1 MDCKAFALPFKIQ
14 HSKFNIQHS
23 KSIIPLL
30 TRIDAH
36 RAPLQSFSHSKLNIQ
51 NPKSL
56 LLHAPPM
63 TIHPLPIAGLLRIEP
78 KKFTDHR
85 GFFSETFRESA
96 LAAAGFHKHFVQD
109 NHSLSTAAGTLRGL
123 HFQKPPH
130 AQAKLIR
137 VLRGRILDVAVDLR
151 CGSPDFG
158 RHVAVELS
166 AENDHQLLVP
176 EGFAH
181 GFITLEPDTEVYY
194 KVTAYYAPESDS
206 GISWNDPDLAI
217 DWQWPGTPV
226 TSEKDAE
233 LPPLSKLPAGL
244 FPFGP

>member
-14 HSKFNIQHS
+14 HSTFKIHYPS
-23 KSIIPLL
+23 SH
-30 TRIDAH
+30 AH
-36 RAPLQSFSHSKLNIQ
+36 RRSQSAATKLLPFNIQ
-51 NPKSL
+51 NPKFKITS
-56 LLHAPPM
+56 M